1 MTRDELR
8 YIMSSPQK
16 VGKEHIFDLKEYVS
30 EFPYVSIFR
39 LLYLKGLENQDDIRF
54 SSELRHAA
62 LYVQDRK
69 ALRTLME
76 LKDVREETAEVKDTE
91 PAVPKANAKPKRDA
105 ETDPLAVVPAFDI
118 AKELEVDDEPIEDLS
133 ELAKFINRK
142 PKKMKHQS
150 LIDNFIQASETES
163 FTTSIKS
170 NSGESVVP
178 QAQES
183 KAVGESEEFLTE
195 TLAKIYIKQR
205 KFESAIKIF
214 RKLCLKNP
222 EKSIYFADQIR
233 FLEKLVENL

>member
-1 MTRDELR
+1 
-8 YIMSSPQK
+8 MSSPQK

-76 LKDVREETAEVKDTE
+76 LKDVREEAAEVKEAD
-91 PAVPKANAKPKRDA
+91 PVAPKANAKPKRDA

>member
-1 MTRDELR
+1 
-8 YIMSSPQK
+8 MSSPQK

-39 LLYLKGLENQDDIRF
+39 LLYLKGLGNQDDIRF

-76 LKDVREETAEVKDTE
+76 LKDVREEAAEVKDAE
-91 PAVPKANAKPKRDA
+91 PAVPKANAKPKRDE

-170 NSGESVVP
+170 NSGESVAP

-183 KAVGESEEFLTE
+183 KSVGESEEFLTE

>member
-1 MTRDELR
+1 
-8 YIMSSPQK
+8 MSSPQK

-76 LKDVREETAEVKDTE
+76 LKDVREEADPV
-91 PAVPKANAKPKRDA
+91 VSKANAKPKRDE

>member
-76 LKDVREETAEVKDTE
+76 LKDVREEAAVKE
-91 PAVPKANAKPKRDA
+91 ASSAVPKADARPKRDA
-105 ETDPLAVVPAFDI
+105 EADPLAVVPAFDI

>member
-1 MTRDELR
+1 
-8 YIMSSPQK
+8 MSSPQK

-39 LLYLKGLENQDDIRF
+39 LLYLKGLGNQDDIRF

-76 LKDVREETAEVKDTE
+76 LKDVRKEAAEVKDTE
-91 PAVPKANAKPKRDA
+91 PAVPKANSKPKRDE

-170 NSGESVVP
+170 NSGESVAP

-183 KAVGESEEFLTE
+183 KSVGESEEFLTE

>member
-1 MTRDELR
+1 
-8 YIMSSPQK
+8 MSSPQK

-39 LLYLKGLENQDDIRF
+39 LLYLKGLGNQDDIRF

-76 LKDVREETAEVKDTE
+76 LKDVREEAAEVKEAD
-91 PAVPKANAKPKRDA
+91 PVAPKANAKPKRDE

-170 NSGESVVP
+170 NSGESVAP

-183 KAVGESEEFLTE
+183 KSVGESEEFLTE

-222 EKSIYFADQIR
+222 EKSIYFADQIK
-233 FLEKLVENL
+233 FFEKVLENREFIIN

>member
-1 MTRDELR
+1 
-8 YIMSSPQK
+8 MSSPQK

-39 LLYLKGLENQDDIRF
+39 LLYLKGLGNQDDIRF

-76 LKDVREETAEVKDTE
+76 LKDVREEAAVKE
-91 PAVPKANAKPKRDA
+91 AAVKEASSAVPKADARPKRDA
-105 ETDPLAVVPAFDI
+105 EAAPLAVVPAFDI

-170 NSGESVVP
+170 NSGESVAP

>member
-1 MTRDELR
+1 
-8 YIMSSPQK
+8 MSSPQK

-39 LLYLKGLENQDDIRF
+39 LLYLKGLGNQDDIRF

-76 LKDVREETAEVKDTE
+76 LKDVREEAAEVKEAD
-91 PAVPKANAKPKRDA
+91 PVAPKANAKPKRDE

-170 NSGESVVP
+170 NSGESVAP

>member
-1 MTRDELR
+1 
-8 YIMSSPQK
+8 MSSPQK

-39 LLYLKGLENQDDIRF
+39 LLYLKGLGNQDDIRF

-76 LKDVREETAEVKDTE
+76 LKDVREEAAEVKE
-91 PAVPKANAKPKRDA
+91 AAVKEASSAVPKADARPKRDA
-105 ETDPLAVVPAFDI
+105 EADPLAVVPAFDI

-170 NSGESVVP
+170 NSGESVAP

>member
-1 MTRDELR
+1 
-8 YIMSSPQK
+8 MSSPQK

-39 LLYLKGLENQDDIRF
+39 LLYLKGLGNQDDIRF

-76 LKDVREETAEVKDTE
+76 LKDVREEAAEVKEAD
-91 PAVPKANAKPKRDA
+91 PVAPKANARPKRDE

>member
-1 MTRDELR
+1 
-8 YIMSSPQK
+8 MSSPQK

-76 LKDVREETAEVKDTE
+76 LKDVREEAAEVKEAD
-91 PAVPKANAKPKRDA
+91 PVAPKANARPKRDE

>member
-39 LLYLKGLENQDDIRF
+39 LLYLKGLGNQDDIRF

-76 LKDVREETAEVKDTE
+76 LKDVREEAAEVKEAD
-91 PAVPKANAKPKRDA
+91 PVAPKANARPKRDE

-133 ELAKFINRK
+133 ELAKFINQK

>member
-1 MTRDELR
+1 
-8 YIMSSPQK
+8 MSSPQK

-39 LLYLKGLENQDDIRF
+39 LLYLKGLGNQDDIRF

-76 LKDVREETAEVKDTE
+76 LKDVREEAAEVKE
-91 PAVPKANAKPKRDA
+91 AEVKEASSAVPKADARPKRDA
-105 ETDPLAVVPAFDI
+105 EADPLAVVPAFDI

-170 NSGESVVP
+170 NRGESVVP

>member
-1 MTRDELR
+1 
-8 YIMSSPQK
+8 MSSPQK

-39 LLYLKGLENQDDIRF
+39 LLYLKGLGNQDDIRF

-76 LKDVREETAEVKDTE
+76 LKDVREEAAEVKEAE
-91 PAVPKANAKPKRDA
+91 PAVPKANAKPKRDE

-170 NSGESVVP
+170 NSGESVAP

-183 KAVGESEEFLTE
+183 KSVGESEEFLTE